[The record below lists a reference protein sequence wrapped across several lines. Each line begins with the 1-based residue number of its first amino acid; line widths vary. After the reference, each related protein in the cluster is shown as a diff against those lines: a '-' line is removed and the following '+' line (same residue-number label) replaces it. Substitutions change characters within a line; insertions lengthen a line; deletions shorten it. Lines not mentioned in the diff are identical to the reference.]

1 MAIWF
6 PMSRASLKFRCAD
19 CGGSPFPYNE
29 TEFGLKTGCP
39 VTTSIVSLSEFK
51 ARAAQML
58 AEMKSSEQVVVLTQ
72 RGAASAVVQD
82 YESHQRLQDALLML
96 KLMVQGEIDIS
107 AGRTTPQDEVF
118 RYIRGQLTV
127 GDG

>member
-1 MAIWF
+1 
-6 PMSRASLKFRCAD
+6 
-19 CGGSPFPYNE
+19 
-29 TEFGLKTGCP
+29 
-39 VTTSIVSLSEFK
+39 
-51 ARAAQML
+51 ML